1 MDAQGDTGANFS
13 ATNDK
18 SILWDYKILPEPI
31 PVITYDHG
39 DTQEG
44 HTCEAIGQGVIKIID
59 DNNSITQWYSLHT
72 PGATGTILSLDHYAT
87 HNHGIHTFKH
97 IGHITGKGSIEFTD
111 QNNNVITSLTM

>member
-87 HNHGIHTFKH
+87 HNHEYTHSNTLDTSREK
-97 IGHITGKGSIEFTD
+97 D
-111 QNNNVITSLTM
+111 QSNSLIKTTMLSRR